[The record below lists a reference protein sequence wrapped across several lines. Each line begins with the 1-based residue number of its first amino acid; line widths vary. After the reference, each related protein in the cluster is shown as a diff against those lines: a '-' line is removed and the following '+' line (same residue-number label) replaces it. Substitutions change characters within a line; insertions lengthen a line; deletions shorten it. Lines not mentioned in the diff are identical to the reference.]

1 MKGMQGLILAI
12 GLGIAGAMFNWA
24 YLNSRAPDVATE
36 AFVGIRSDVT
46 VERGERLLEEHLE
59 PVLVPRQAVGNLDQ
73 FAVLYADRKT
83 VVGMNVWRTL
93 PGGSLLLRDDLKTP
107 PQDLNFGETVRQ
119 GVEERAVGI
128 PVDTRTFVPALV
140 NPGDFVS
147 FVTSNARIG
156 VPTPA
161 SAESEELNSRELSP
175 TPDPVALPRTADD
188 GLEIIGPFKVLSL
201 GNRLGSAEVMRAARL
216 PQVQENVMTI
226 LVRVENGKLEAPA
239 AKLLKMIEATGFR
252 PVAIMLHPRQ
262 STK

>member
-24 YLNSRAPDVATE
+24 YLNSRSPDIATE
-36 AFVGIRSDVT
+36 AFVGIKPDAT
-46 VERGERLLEEHLE
+46 VERGDRLLEEHLE
-59 PVLVPRQAVGNLDQ
+59 PVYVPRQAVGNLDQ
-73 FAVLYADRKT
+73 FAVLYADLKT

-93 PGGSLLLRDDLKTP
+93 PGGSLLLKDDLKTP
-107 PQDLNFGETVRQ
+107 PQNLNFGETVKQ

-147 FVTSNARIG
+147 FVTSNGRIG

-161 SAESEELNSRELSP
+161 PTESDGDGDSELSP
-175 TPDPVALPRTADD
+175 TPDPVSRPRSDD
-188 GLEIIGPFKVLSL
+188 SLEIIGPFKVLSL

-239 AKLLKMIEATGFR
+239 ARLLKMIESTGFR